1 MQRNLK
7 ELKRKLLLL
16 KKDIIDGGIITE
28 KELEMLTEGLTDKAI
43 KDMYNCYNP
52 DTGEFIYNNLKQ
64 LAGVDAK
71 AVLESCKIHPSTR
84 AQELSE
90 QQFCQIAKLIF
101 QK

>member
-28 KELEMLTEGLTDKAI
+28 KELEILTEGLTDKAI

-52 DTGEFIYNNLKQ
+52 DTGGFIYNDLNQETKDEINNNDIL
-64 LAGVDAK
+64 
-71 AVLESCKIHPSTR
+71 VLQNQGET
-84 AQELSE
+84 
-90 QQFCQIAKLIF
+90 LIV
-101 QK
+101 KSVYE

>member
-28 KELEMLTEGLTDKAI
+28 KELEILIEGLTDKAI

-52 DTGEFIYNNLKQ
+52 DTGEFIYNDLNQETKDEINNNDIL
-64 LAGVDAK
+64 
-71 AVLESCKIHPSTR
+71 VLQNKGET
-84 AQELSE
+84 
-90 QQFCQIAKLIF
+90 LIV
-101 QK
+101 KSVYE

>member
-28 KELEMLTEGLTDKAI
+28 KELEILTEGLTDKAI

-52 DTGEFIYNNLKQ
+52 DTGEFIYNDLNQETKDEINNNDIL
-64 LAGVDAK
+64 
-71 AVLESCKIHPSTR
+71 VLQNQGETLVIKSVY
-84 AQELSE
+84 E
-90 QQFCQIAKLIF
+90 
-101 QK
+101 

>member
-28 KELEMLTEGLTDKAI
+28 KELEILTEDLTDKAI

-52 DTGEFIYNNLKQ
+52 DTGEFIYNDLNQETKDEINNNDIL
-64 LAGVDAK
+64 
-71 AVLESCKIHPSTR
+71 VLQNQGET
-84 AQELSE
+84 
-90 QQFCQIAKLIF
+90 LIV
-101 QK
+101 KSVYE

>member
-16 KKDIIDGGIITE
+16 KKDIIGGGIITE

-64 LAGVDAK
+64 ETKDEINNNDIL
-71 AVLESCKIHPSTR
+71 VLQNQGETLVIKSVY
-84 AQELSE
+84 E
-90 QQFCQIAKLIF
+90 
-101 QK
+101 

>member
-28 KELEMLTEGLTDKAI
+28 KELEILTEGLTDKAI

-52 DTGEFIYNNLKQ
+52 DTGEFIYNDLNQETKDEINNNDIL
-64 LAGVDAK
+64 
-71 AVLESCKIHPSTR
+71 VLQNQGET
-84 AQELSE
+84 
-90 QQFCQIAKLIF
+90 LIV
-101 QK
+101 KSVYE

>member
-28 KELEMLTEGLTDKAI
+28 IEILIEGLTDKAI

-52 DTGEFIYNNLKQ
+52 DTGEFIYNDLNQETKDEINNNDIL
-64 LAGVDAK
+64 
-71 AVLESCKIHPSTR
+71 VLQNQGET
-84 AQELSE
+84 
-90 QQFCQIAKLIF
+90 LIV
-101 QK
+101 KSVYE

>member
-28 KELEMLTEGLTDKAI
+28 KELEILIEGLTDKAI

-52 DTGEFIYNNLKQ
+52 DTGEFIYNDLNQETKDEINNNDIL
-64 LAGVDAK
+64 
-71 AVLESCKIHPSTR
+71 VLQNQGET
-84 AQELSE
+84 
-90 QQFCQIAKLIF
+90 LIVNSVYD
-101 QK
+101 

>member
-64 LAGVDAK
+64 ETKDEINNNDIL
-71 AVLESCKIHPSTR
+71 VLQNQGETLVIKSVY
-84 AQELSE
+84 E
-90 QQFCQIAKLIF
+90 
-101 QK
+101 

>member
-28 KELEMLTEGLTDKAI
+28 KELEILIEGLTDKAI

-52 DTGEFIYNNLKQ
+52 DTGEFIYNDLNQETKDEINNNDIL
-64 LAGVDAK
+64 
-71 AVLESCKIHPSTR
+71 VLQNQGET
-84 AQELSE
+84 
-90 QQFCQIAKLIF
+90 LIV
-101 QK
+101 KSVYE

>member
-1 MQRNLK
+1 MKRNLK

-64 LAGVDAK
+64 ETKDEINNNDIL
-71 AVLESCKIHPSTR
+71 VLQNQGETLVIKSVY
-84 AQELSE
+84 E
-90 QQFCQIAKLIF
+90 
-101 QK
+101 

>member
-28 KELEMLTEGLTDKAI
+28 KELEILIEGLTDKAI

-52 DTGEFIYNNLKQ
+52 DTGEFIYNDLNQETKDEINNNDIL
-64 LAGVDAK
+64 
-71 AVLESCKIHPSTR
+71 VLQNQGDT
-84 AQELSE
+84 
-90 QQFCQIAKLIF
+90 LIV
-101 QK
+101 KSVYE

>member
-1 MQRNLK
+1 LK

-64 LAGVDAK
+64 ETKDEINNNDIL
-71 AVLESCKIHPSTR
+71 VLQNQGETLVIKSVY
-84 AQELSE
+84 E
-90 QQFCQIAKLIF
+90 
-101 QK
+101 

>member
-28 KELEMLTEGLTDKAI
+28 KELEILTEDLTDKAI

-64 LAGVDAK
+64 ETKDEINNNDIL
-71 AVLESCKIHPSTR
+71 VLQNQGETLVIKSVY
-84 AQELSE
+84 E
-90 QQFCQIAKLIF
+90 
-101 QK
+101 

>member
-28 KELEMLTEGLTDKAI
+28 KELEILTEVLTDKAI

-52 DTGEFIYNNLKQ
+52 DTGEFIYNDLNQETKDEINNNDIL
-64 LAGVDAK
+64 
-71 AVLESCKIHPSTR
+71 VLQNQGET
-84 AQELSE
+84 
-90 QQFCQIAKLIF
+90 LIV
-101 QK
+101 KSVYE